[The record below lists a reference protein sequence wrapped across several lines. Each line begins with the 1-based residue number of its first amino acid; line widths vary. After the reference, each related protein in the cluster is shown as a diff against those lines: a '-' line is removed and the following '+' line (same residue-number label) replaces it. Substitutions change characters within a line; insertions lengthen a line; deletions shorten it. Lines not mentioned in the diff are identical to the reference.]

1 MYEHH
6 NIIYPKTLASNVKVS
21 SVSCSIVVE
30 IFLTVDHDDYKGGK
44 DNKFTSINYLRLLPK
59 LSLCA
64 VVLN

>member
-1 MYEHH
+1 MK
-6 NIIYPKTLASNVKVS
+6 NIQLLRWKAIVLVE
-21 SVSCSIVVE
+21 SV
-30 IFLTVDHDDYKGGK
+30 DDYKGGK